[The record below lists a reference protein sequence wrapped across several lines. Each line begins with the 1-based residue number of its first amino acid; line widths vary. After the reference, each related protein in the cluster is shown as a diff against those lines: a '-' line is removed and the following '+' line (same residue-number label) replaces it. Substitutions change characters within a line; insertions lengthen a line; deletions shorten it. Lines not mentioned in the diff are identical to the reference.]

1 MGVGTA
7 KPEAP
12 LHVAGETRLD
22 GTATVRDGLRIGDA
36 QEILFADG
44 GQIRSADDNHR
55 ILFRRKENKLELR
68 EFGDIVLSPGATSGA
83 ETAKV
88 VVKSNGNVGIG
99 VAEPAAP
106 LHVRSHMAVGPLSQG
121 EAEGRLEV
129 SGKTAEIAFM
139 RRSLTAWA
147 AKPLAGDRFLW
158 YNPDGTARLWTEEKG
173 DLLSVTAAG
182 AVGIG
187 TSDPQ
192 GKLNIVH
199 KAEDANGSAVIVGP
213 TNGANLRLGYHADY
227 AWIQSHGS
235 KPLMINP
242 VGNAVTIRQED
253 WQPVKFQ
260 DGWTDYGARSQ
271 PRRLLQGQP
280 GDRAPARAREGRGPG
295 VREDDLHPSSRLPSR
310 VPAAVRQRAPRS
322 GVRPR
327 GRGDQRPGDSHL
339 GDVQL
344 DVPRRAHLPGG
355 LMPLVEGRAL
365 GLDPPPRER
374 SLELTFGEAAG
385 EESGAPE
392 AVESIAALTAGQE
405 FAAKAPRTPRPP
417 PNVSSPSC
425 RTGSAPG

>member
-1 MGVGTA
+1 M
-7 KPEAP
+7 
-12 LHVAGETRLD
+12 
-22 GTATVRDGLRIGDA
+22 
-36 QEILFADG
+36 
-44 GQIRSADDNHR
+44 
-55 ILFRRKENKLELR
+55 
-68 EFGDIVLSPGATSGA
+68 LSPGATSGA

-260 DGWTDYGARSQ
+260 DGWTDYGAKYN
-271 PRRLLQGQP
+271 
-280 GDRAPARAREGRGPG
+280 
-295 VREDDLHPSSRLPSR
+295 
-310 VPAAVRQRAPRS
+310 PAAFFKDSLGIVHL
-322 GVRPR
+322 R
-327 GRGDQRPGDSHL
+327 GLVKD
-339 GDVQL
+339 
-344 DVPRRAHLPGG
+344 GG
-355 LMPLVEGRAL
+355 LGYEKTIFTLPPGYRPEFRQLFVNARHDQASGRVDVETNGRVIPTS
-365 GLDPPPRER
+365 GTSNWMSLDG
-374 SLELTFGEAAG
+374 LTFR
-385 EESGAPE
+385 
-392 AVESIAALTAGQE
+392 AV
-405 FAAKAPRTPRPP
+405 
-417 PNVSSPSC
+417 
-425 RTGSAPG
+425 